1 MKLYFV
7 LVLLAGLPVLAGAQ
21 DSEGVRLAAER
32 RAVVERF
39 AAEERACAQRFAVTA
54 CVDETRARRR
64 QALAPLRERE
74 LRMDEA
80 DRRQRAAERRAAIAT
95 KVAAAAASGPAGPAA
110 PALDAPAVRVRAPA
124 TAPSAALRA
133 ARPSQD
139 DAARASQA
147 DKRVREAQV
156 RQQGSL
162 AAQQRIQRRLAD
174 RLARGQQAE
183 PLPVPEK
190 ARAKEPAKAPQ
201 PASSPRR

>member
-74 LRMDEA
+74 VRMDEA

-95 KVAAAAASGPAGPAA
+95 KVAAAASGPAGPAA
-110 PALDAPAVRVRAPA
+110 PAPDAPAVRVRAPA